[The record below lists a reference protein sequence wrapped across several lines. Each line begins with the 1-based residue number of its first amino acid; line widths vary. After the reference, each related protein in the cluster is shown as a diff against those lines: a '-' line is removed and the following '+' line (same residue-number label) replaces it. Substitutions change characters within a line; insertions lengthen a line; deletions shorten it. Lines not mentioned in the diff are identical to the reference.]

1 MGIILPAYY
10 ECYKL
15 ASSVNL
21 YRFTH
26 FLDFPTGSIFVNCL
40 LGEHPQS
47 PLNATSGVGCVFILN
62 TFTYWLIRNLYRSS
76 ISRKRKMKMWSKLT
90 LIVFVMRNNPLP
102 DKLSGNLVGNSPTST
117 ESTNGQIQL
126 YLKWGWRTSCQLG
139 TKLKALETKN
149 ENHFY
154 IICVEVEG
162 MGFMLVDKLA
172 TRHRRYFQEINFVPS
187 WDEVVSEHCH
197 FCYLW
202 ANCPQDFPTIC

>member
-187 WDEVVSEHCH
+187 WDEVLRCNLHQSKV
-197 FCYLW
+197 
-202 ANCPQDFPTIC
+202 